1 MRVLLIEDNEHKK
14 NLIFN
19 FVNDEFPQIELGLKK
34 SYNSGLR
41 ELITNDNYSLILLDM
56 SLPNYDIGAGE
67 SGGDFESLAGEY
79 LLNEMYRRDINIKVV
94 IVTMYPNYVDEEF
107 NSGLRENFPNYLGV
121 IYFNL
126 NDLESWKTEL
136 RIILKSTLDDKY
148 INS

>member
-14 NLIFN
+14 NLLYS
-19 FVNDEFPQIELGLKK
+19 FVGEEFYDIEMILRK

-41 ELITNDNYSLILLDM
+41 ELIQNDDYSLILLDM
-56 SLPNYDIGAGE
+56 SLPNCDIVPGE
-67 SGGDFESLAGEY
+67 SGGDFESLAGKY

-94 IVTMYPNYVDEEF
+94 IVTMYRDYVDEEF

-126 NDLESWKTEL
+126 DDPDSWKNEL
-136 RIILKSTLDDKY
+136 RTILKSIRHD
-148 INS
+148 

>member
-14 NLIFN
+14 NLLYS
-19 FVNDEFPQIELGLKK
+19 FVGEEFYDIEMILRK

-41 ELITNDNYSLILLDM
+41 ELIQNDDYSLILLDM
-56 SLPNYDIGAGE
+56 SLPNYDIVPGE
-67 SGGDFESLAGEY
+67 SGGDFESLAGKY

-94 IVTMYPNYVDEEF
+94 IVTMYRDYVDEEF

-126 NDLESWKTEL
+126 DDPDSWKNEL
-136 RIILKSTLDDKY
+136 RTILKSIRHD
-148 INS
+148 

>member
-94 IVTMYPNYVDEEF
+94 INVKDF
-107 NSGLRENFPNYLGV
+107 L
-121 IYFNL
+121 
-126 NDLESWKTEL
+126 
-136 RIILKSTLDDKY
+136 
-148 INS
+148 